1 VLRLVAPA
9 LWALPIV
16 AWDEDIKHPCSTGPA
31 YFMYLLMMK
40 MDESINQMNPQH
52 PNLYPLGAVFAH
64 SHPQMVFTYKEA
76 WSKPCT
82 CETTTITSVMD
93 DIGLDETS
101 CTCETTTIT
110 SVMDDIGLDDESF
123 SVVIVGGGPHALAA
137 LTALHDH
144 ALLNGSSPSSLL
156 KGTGASTL
164 L

>member
-1 VLRLVAPA
+1 MLRLVAPA

-93 DIGLDETS
+93 DIGLD
-101 CTCETTTIT
+101 
-110 SVMDDIGLDDESF
+110 DESF